1 MKKIIF
7 PFAIALLVASCKN
20 EKAAEVSKIEFTG
33 ISESIRPGDN
43 FFMHVNKIWYDT
55 VQIADDQV
63 GVGSYSFLNIP
74 QRQRLENILEEV
86 SAQEHPAGS
95 VEQKVGDFYASGMD
109 TQTIDARGYSPIEP
123 ILEQIDQIEDRV
135 GIVEFVTD
143 QMESGNNSIIGL
155 RVGPDITNSSIN
167 ILNIG
172 QAGLGLP
179 DRDYYFKTDSST
191 IGIQNAYKTY
201 LATLFELTDGENARE
216 DAQTAYQ
223 LEKQLAK
230 SHKTRIERRDIKA
243 NYNKFS
249 VDDLAKQNPNLDW
262 KDILSDLELEADS
275 LNVQQPAYYQSLD
288 SLLGSVSIAD
298 WKTYLRAHTLD
309 SYADFLGT
317 PFEQAVF
324 EYNKVLLGQ
333 SEQQPRKQIMVQQVD
348 RMLGFALGQLYVK
361 RYFDEEDKKRV
372 SELVDNLQKAFETR
386 MNQLDW
392 MSDSTKAK
400 AKEKL
405 YAITKKV
412 GYPDVWR
419 EYEVGMDRGKYFENV
434 VALRKNA
441 YEHRIKDLNKAPNK
455 EEWGTTPSTV
465 TAYYRSSHNEIV
477 FPAGILQFP
486 YYDKESDDAVNYGGI
501 GMVIGHELTHAFD
514 DNGSQFDKDGN
525 LNNWWTAEDLK
536 KFKERT
542 QKLIERYDSFV
553 ILDSVH
559 VKGALTIGE
568 NTADNGGIAIAYDA
582 FKLTQQGQ
590 DTVRIN
596 GYTPDERF
604 FMSIARIWR
613 VKVRDEF
620 MRNYVNTNSHSPALW
635 RVNGP
640 LMNFTPFYETFQL
653 EPTDKN
659 YKSEEDRIRIW

>member
-1 MKKIIF
+1 MKNF
-7 PFAIALLVASCKN
+7 LPFFIIALLVVSCKK
-20 EKAAEVSKIEFTG
+20 EKPEELSRIEFTG
-33 ISESIRPGDN
+33 ISQDIRPGDN
-43 FFMHVNKIWYDT
+43 FFMHVNKIWYDS

-74 QRQRLENILEEV
+74 QRQKLQNILEEV
-86 SAQEHPAGS
+86 SNQEHPLGS

-109 TQTIDARGYSPIEP
+109 TVRIDARGVEPIKP
-123 ILEQIDQIEDRV
+123 ILEEIDQIKDRAGV
-135 GIVEFVTD
+135 VAFVTA

-155 RVGPDITNSSIN
+155 RVGPDIKNSSIN
-167 ILNIG
+167 ILHIG

-191 IGIQNAYKTY
+191 VGIQRAYKKY
-201 LATLFELTDGENARE
+201 LASLLDLAGGENG
-216 DAQTAYQ
+216 AQQVEIVYD
-223 LEKQLAK
+223 LEKQLAQ
-230 SHKTRIERRDIKA
+230 SHKTRIERRNIQA

-249 VDDLAKQNPNLDW
+249 VADLAQRNPNLSW
-262 KDILSDLELEADS
+262 TKILSTLALEVDS
-275 LNVQQPAYYQSLD
+275 INVQQPAYYEKLD
-288 SLLGSVSIAD
+288 QLLGSVSLED
-298 WKTYLRAHTLD
+298 WKTYLRAHTLEG
-309 SYADFLGT
+309 YADFLGS
-317 PFEQAVF
+317 PFEKASF
-324 EYNKVLLGQ
+324 EYSKILLGQ
-333 SEQQPRKQIMVQQVD
+333 SQQQPREQSMVQQVD

-361 RYFDEEDKKRV
+361 RYFDQEDKERV
-372 SELVDNLQKAFETR
+372 SELVSNLQKAFEAR
-386 MNQLDW
+386 MTQLDW

-419 EYEVGMDRGKYFENV
+419 EYDVSIDRDKYFENV

-441 YEHRIKDLNKAPNK
+441 YQYRIKDLNKAPNK
-455 EEWGTTPSTV
+455 EEWATTPSTV

-525 LNNWWTAEDLK
+525 LNNWWTPQDLE
-536 KFKERT
+536 KFKAKT
-542 QKLIERYDSFV
+542 QQLIERYDSFT
-553 ILDSVH
+553 ILDSIQ

-620 MRNYVNTNSHSPALW
+620 MRNYVTTNSHSPALW

-640 LMNFTPFYETFQL
+640 LMNFTPFYETFDLGAEDQ
-653 EPTDKN
+653 N
-659 YKSEEDRIRIW
+659 FRSEEERIRIW

>member
-1 MKKIIF
+1 MKKFIPLFI
-7 PFAIALLVASCKN
+7 AILMVVSCKK
-20 EKAAEVSKIEFTG
+20 EKSTEVSRIEFTG
-33 ISESIRPGDN
+33 ISDSIRPGDN

-74 QRQRLENILEEV
+74 QRQRLQQILEEV
-86 SAQEHPAGS
+86 SGQGHPAGS

-109 TQTIDARGYSPIEP
+109 TETIDARGYEP
-123 ILEQIDQIEDRV
+123 IKPILDEIDRISDREGV
-135 GIVEFVTD
+135 VAFVTS

-155 RVGPDITNSSIN
+155 RVGPDIKNSSIN
-167 ILNIG
+167 ILHIG

-191 IGIQNAYKTY
+191 VGIQNAYKNY
-201 LATLFELTDGENARE
+201 IATLIGLTDGQDSKGQAEIVYN
-216 DAQTAYQ
+216 
-223 LEKQLAK
+223 LEKQLAE

-249 VDDLAKQNPNLDW
+249 VADLSKRNSNLDW
-262 KDILSDLELEADS
+262 TAILSNLELDADS
-275 LNVQQPAYYQSLD
+275 INVQQPAYYDKLD
-288 SLLGSVSIAD
+288 SLVGSVPVD
-298 WKTYLRAHTLD
+298 QWKAYLRAHTLD
-309 SYADFLGT
+309 SYADFLGS
-317 PFEQAVF
+317 PFEMAVF

-333 SEQQPRKQIMVQQVD
+333 SEQQPRAQLMVQQVD

-372 SELVDNLQKAFETR
+372 SDLVDNLQKAFETR
-386 MNQLDW
+386 MSQLDW
-392 MSDSTKAK
+392 MSDSTKTK

-419 EYEVGMDRGKYFENV
+419 EYDVTMEREKYFENV

-441 YEHRIKDLNKAPNK
+441 YEHRIKDLNKAPDK

-486 YYDKESDDAVNYGGI
+486 YYDKESDDALNYGGI

-525 LNNWWTAEDLK
+525 LNNWWTQQDLE
-536 KFKERT
+536 KFKAKT
-542 QKLIERYDSFV
+542 QQLIERYNSFTV
-553 ILDSVH
+553 LDGVP

-582 FKLTQQGQ
+582 FKLTEQGQ

-604 FMSIARIWR
+604 FMSLARIWR
-613 VKVRDEF
+613 VKVREEF

-653 EPTDKN
+653 EPTDQN
-659 YKSEEDRIRIW
+659 YRAQDERIRIW

>member
-1 MKKIIF
+1 MKNF
-7 PFAIALLVASCKN
+7 LPFFIIALLVVSCKK
-20 EKAAEVSKIEFTG
+20 EKPEELSRIEFTG
-33 ISESIRPGDN
+33 ISQDIRPGDN
-43 FFMHVNKIWYDT
+43 FFMHVNKIWYDS

-74 QRQRLENILEEV
+74 QRQKLQNILEEV
-86 SAQEHPAGS
+86 SNQEHPLGS

-109 TQTIDARGYSPIEP
+109 TVRIDARGVEPIKP
-123 ILEQIDQIEDRV
+123 ILEEIDQIKDRAGV
-135 GIVEFVTD
+135 VAFVTA

-155 RVGPDITNSSIN
+155 RVGPDIKNSSIN
-167 ILNIG
+167 ILHIG

-191 IGIQNAYKTY
+191 VGIQRAYKKY
-201 LATLFELTDGENARE
+201 LATMLDLAGRENG
-216 DAQTAYQ
+216 AQQVEIVYE
-223 LEKQLAK
+223 LEKQLAQ
-230 SHKTRIERRDIKA
+230 SHKTRIERRNIQA

-249 VDDLAKQNPNLDW
+249 VADLAQRNPNLSW
-262 KDILSDLELEADS
+262 TKILSTLALEVDS
-275 LNVQQPAYYQSLD
+275 INVQQPAYYEKLD
-288 SLLGSVSIAD
+288 QLLGSVSLED
-298 WKTYLRAHTLD
+298 WKTYLRAHTLEG
-309 SYADFLGT
+309 YADFLGS
-317 PFEQAVF
+317 PFEKASF
-324 EYNKVLLGQ
+324 EYSKILLGQ
-333 SEQQPRKQIMVQQVD
+333 SQQQPREQSMVQQVD

-361 RYFDEEDKKRV
+361 RYFDQEDKERV
-372 SELVDNLQKAFETR
+372 SELVSNLQKAFEAR
-386 MNQLDW
+386 MTQLDW

-419 EYEVGMDRGKYFENV
+419 EYDVSIDRDKYFENV

-441 YEHRIKDLNKAPNK
+441 YQYRIKDLNKAPNK
-455 EEWGTTPSTV
+455 EEWATTPSTV

-525 LNNWWTAEDLK
+525 LNNWWTPQDLE
-536 KFKERT
+536 KFKAKT
-542 QKLIERYDSFV
+542 QQLIERYDSFT
-553 ILDSVH
+553 ILDSIQ

-604 FMSIARIWR
+604 FMSLARIWR

-653 EPTDKN
+653 EPTDQN
-659 YKSEEDRIRIW
+659 YRPEDERIRIW